1 MVGKLVLCLA
11 IGIASPALADVVVVD
26 GDTINVDGEIFDLY
40 GIRAPREVCP
50 DGWPAVDMA
59 TEVLRELVR
68 DHRVTCEPKAR
79 SRYSPTI
86 AVCRA
91 DGLDLG
97 SLMVRAGWA
106 WTLAGDG
113 SDYMRQETE
122 ARAARAGMH
131 SHDCLSP
138 RGRDDRR

>member
-1 MVGKLVLCLA
+1 MRVLAAMLASFVLVG
-11 IGIASPALADVVVVD
+11 PALADVTVID
-26 GDTINVDGEIFDLY
+26 GDTINVDGETVDLY
-40 GIRAPREVCP
+40 GILAPREACP
-50 DGWPAVDMA
+50 DGWPAGVMA

-68 DHRVTCEPKAR
+68 DHKVTCELKAK
-79 SRYSPTI
+79 SRYSPTV

-106 WTLAGDG
+106 WAFAGDT

-122 ARAARAGMH
+122 AWAARAGIH
-131 SHDCLSP
+131 AHNCV
-138 RGRDDRR
+138 RAQGR